1 MLKWFVRHWKISL
14 SLFAIC
20 VGVFVFFLAMIG
32 SAFVVLTGSS
42 DSGGGAST
50 TTGGLKITAS
60 ELAKK
65 ANIPEKKAEH
75 VIDIANKLL
84 VSEGFTIQGTSGA
97 LAVAER
103 ESQFDPTAVNDSG
116 GVAGVFQW
124 SGW

>member
-1 MLKWFVRHWKISL
+1 M
-14 SLFAIC
+14 A
-20 VGVFVFFLAMIG
+20 
-32 SAFVVLTGSS
+32 
-42 DSGGGAST
+42 GGAST

-65 ANIPEKKAEH
+65 ANIPEKAEH

-124 SGW
+124 SGWSNTINGNRWAMADEKRSVCRLKWA

>member
-42 DSGGGAST
+42 DSGEGAST

-65 ANIPEKKAEH
+65 ANIHEKKAEH

-84 VSEGFTIQGTSGA
+84 VSEGFTIQGTEEA

-103 ESQFDPTAVNDSG
+103 E
-116 GVAGVFQW
+116 
-124 SGW
+124 

>member
-65 ANIPEKKAEH
+65 ANIPEKKLSMSSTLPINCLYLRGLQYKELQ
-75 VIDIANKLL
+75 VL
-84 VSEGFTIQGTSGA
+84 
-97 LAVAER
+97 
-103 ESQFDPTAVNDSG
+103 
-116 GVAGVFQW
+116 
-124 SGW
+124 